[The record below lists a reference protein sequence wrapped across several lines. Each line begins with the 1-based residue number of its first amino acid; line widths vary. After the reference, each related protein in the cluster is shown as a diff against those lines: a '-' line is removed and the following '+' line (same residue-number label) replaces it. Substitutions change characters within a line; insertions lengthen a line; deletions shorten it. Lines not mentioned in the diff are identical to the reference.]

1 MRRHK
6 QPLPANIHT
15 RLKQAQEVLANNP
28 QVIFAYLFGGLSQ
41 GEPKPLSD
49 VDIAV
54 YLEDGANALT
64 TKLQL
69 IGAIT
74 HVLGIDEVDVVILNE
89 APLSLVGRIQ
99 QSAQVLV
106 DKDHNRRL
114 AYESLIRR
122 EFADFQVQEQKIL
135 YRRFG
140 LGR

>member
-28 QVIFAYLFGGLSQ
+28 QVVFAYLFGGLSQ

-89 APLSLVGRIQ
+89 ASLSLVGRIQ
-99 QSAQVLV
+99 QSARVLV

-122 EFADFQVQEQKIL
+122 EFADVVVQEQKIL